1 MWKSR
6 VASFALL
13 LCYLKHKKYFWKS
26 ISVIAYDWIAKI
38 DDLTHDPKE
47 TRFEGFFN
55 SSYID
60 SGQREKITLNFY
72 FHVCMVPQLVL

>member
-1 MWKSR
+1 MVSEKR
-6 VASFALL
+6 N
-13 LCYLKHKKYFWKS
+13 
-26 ISVIAYDWIAKI
+26 WIAKI